1 MTVAQSDY
9 AQFALV
15 FAKALMN
22 NEFEFAHDL
31 LTEELKTDYSP
42 VLLQQTYQDM
52 ISYFLIPPTEIS
64 VVCVMEDW
72 QYPPKQTTDIGWA
85 YVSIHSDSECEAV
98 TVIVCKK
105 QNRYAIRHI
114 DWGRP

>member
-1 MTVAQSDY
+1 MNSTQSDY

-15 FAKALMN
+15 FAKALIN

-31 LTEELKTDYSP
+31 LTEELKIEYSP
-42 VLLQQTYQDM
+42 ALLEQTYRDM
-52 ISYFLIPPTEIS
+52 INYFLIPATEIS

-85 YVSIHSDSECEAV
+85 YVSINSDSECEAV
-98 TVIVCKK
+98 AVIVCKK
-105 QNRYAIRHI
+105 QDCYAIRHI
-114 DWGRP
+114 EWGRP